1 MFTTS
6 QLVSALYVGLLNRGP
21 DQSGKNFW
29 MDRIE
34 SSNSTVLDMSVFI
47 AAGQEVKDRYP
58 EIADGVITPAES
70 ESLITQIYANLFDRA
85 PDAAGKAFWQTQLEN
100 GTPIAELILNIING
114 AQGSDISLLT
124 SKITA
129 GETYMTLAEQYGGFN
144 IEESRQVIELSGTLD
159 AANKKAIELTL
170 GLPAPETITETVT
183 NTVVVAPDPV
193 IKYGFGDTHP
203 TGTERGEG
211 TELIVG
217 SGIPSGLKVLA
228 TNETAG
234 FELSMGANYRQ
245 GDQLTGTFVREGVMS
260 VEAASG
266 PQTAGQG
273 GAPSDADNRSAVS
286 FDYTYNTGVNDIS
299 DSGNKFFLMI
309 DTDPGIDVTN
319 FVEVEFREAAPDFLV
334 GFDTATDTPVIGDDV
349 TQPYLIQE
357 SSNFGFGFLA
367 NSIVGGTGPDGTGD
381 LPSGQYEVYSQVRDP
396 GGDVIT
402 EVGLIFN
409 LVDTI

>member
-170 GLPAPETITETVT
+170 G
-183 NTVVVAPDPV
+183 NG
-193 IKYGFGDTHP
+193 Y
-203 TGTERGEG
+203 
-211 TELIVG
+211 
-217 SGIPSGLKVLA
+217 
-228 TNETAG
+228 
-234 FELSMGANYRQ
+234 
-245 GDQLTGTFVREGVMS
+245 
-260 VEAASG
+260 
-266 PQTAGQG
+266 
-273 GAPSDADNRSAVS
+273 
-286 FDYTYNTGVNDIS
+286 
-299 DSGNKFFLMI
+299 
-309 DTDPGIDVTN
+309 
-319 FVEVEFREAAPDFLV
+319 
-334 GFDTATDTPVIGDDV
+334 
-349 TQPYLIQE
+349 
-357 SSNFGFGFLA
+357 
-367 NSIVGGTGPDGTGD
+367 
-381 LPSGQYEVYSQVRDP
+381 
-396 GGDVIT
+396 
-402 EVGLIFN
+402 
-409 LVDTI
+409 

>member
-21 DQSGKNFW
+21 DPAGKNFW

-228 TNETAG
+228 
-234 FELSMGANYRQ
+234 
-245 GDQLTGTFVREGVMS
+245 
-260 VEAASG
+260 
-266 PQTAGQG
+266 
-273 GAPSDADNRSAVS
+273 
-286 FDYTYNTGVNDIS
+286 I
-299 DSGNKFFLMI
+299 
-309 DTDPGIDVTN
+309 TDKAIN
-319 FVEVEFREAAPDFLV
+319 
-334 GFDTATDTPVIGDDV
+334 
-349 TQPYLIQE
+349 
-357 SSNFGFGFLA
+357 
-367 NSIVGGTGPDGTGD
+367 
-381 LPSGQYEVYSQVRDP
+381 
-396 GGDVIT
+396 
-402 EVGLIFN
+402 
-409 LVDTI
+409 